1 MTNIQEEIKN
11 VEFGSY
17 PQTANGDIQAI
28 EWQILA
34 KEENKMLVISK
45 YAIEAK
51 RFDVSS
57 NDWKNSEIRQ
67 WLNGDFYNN
76 AFSEQEKKNI
86 NSFNGD
92 NVFLLSMEEA
102 SKYFA
107 NNKERKCNATEKNK
121 KNGAYVDAKG
131 CSYWWLRSPSY
142 PNYSNIV
149 AFVYRQGSFGY
160 RYVYIAKYV
169 ARPTLWINI

>member
-107 NNKERKCNATEKNK
+107 NICH
-121 KNGAYVDAKG
+121 
-131 CSYWWLRSPSY
+131 S
-142 PNYSNIV
+142 
-149 AFVYRQGSFGY
+149 
-160 RYVYIAKYV
+160 IA
-169 ARPTLWINI
+169 